1 MHSADN
7 ANLKM
12 DQVSMA
18 KNVPMIDAAREILV
32 VESDSQMLPKL
43 EQLLGS
49 TSRIRHATTGL
60 GALAM
65 MENQAF
71 SFDLLITEIQ
81 LPDLSGIEV
90 IKKSREI
97 HPHLTCMVLTQSEEE
112 DDFFS
117 AIRAGA
123 HGYLIKTDM
132 DQNLI
137 LAVDSILSHQYPVSL
152 PFSKYLFKSAGSPII
167 ANYNNQFNISPRELQ
182 LLKFIAQGHTYADC
196 ARLMKI
202 SLSTIQTH
210 IRSMYR
216 KMRVTN
222 QRQAIKIAHDFG
234 LLHQ

>member
-1 MHSADN
+1 MPGSDN
-7 ANLKM
+7 ATLDM
-12 DQVSMA
+12 DEGSMGQSTGSIE
-18 KNVPMIDAAREILV
+18 VAREILV
-32 VESDSQMLPKL
+32 VENDPRMPQKL

-65 MENQAF
+65 IENQAF

-97 HPHLTCMVLTQSEEE
+97 HPHLICMVLTQSEEE
-112 DDFFS
+112 DDFLS

-123 HGYLIKTDM
+123 HGYLIKTDI
-132 DQNLI
+132 DHTLI
-137 LAVDSILSHQYPVSL
+137 RAVDSILSHHYPVSL
-152 PFSKYLFKSAGSPII
+152 PFSKYLFKSAGSPIT

>member
-1 MHSADN
+1 
-7 ANLKM
+7 M

-18 KNVPMIDAAREILV
+18 QSTGSIEVAREILV
-32 VESDSQMLPKL
+32 VENDPRMPQKL

-60 GALAM
+60 SALEM
-65 MENQAF
+65 IENQAF

-81 LPDLSGIEV
+81 LPDLSGSDV

-97 HPHLTCMVLTQSEEE
+97 HPQLICMVLTQSEEE

-123 HGYLIKTDM
+123 HGYLIKTDI

-137 LAVDSILSHQYPVSL
+137 CAIDSILSDQYPVSL
-152 PFSKYLFKSAGSPII
+152 PFSKYLFKSAGSPIT

-182 LLKFIAQGHTYADC
+182 LLKFIAQGHSYADC

-216 KMRVTN
+216 KMQVTN

-234 LLHQ
+234 LLHH